1 MKHFMPA
8 GKAIQEKETDSQK
21 LQRLARASLYPH
33 VTDAGKNSKQCGVCG
48 VSLFTSP
55 KIRQGLKVCDDCA
68 DEIPRLFC
76 GRRSTHACF
85 ECHTTFPRIKLKMKD
100 RKLYC
105 KKCLKIKFK
114 IDF

>member
-1 MKHFMPA
+1 MKTFTPV
-8 GKAIQEKETDSQK
+8 GKVIQGQETDEQK
-21 LQRLARASLYPH
+21 LLRMARASLRSYAA
-33 VTDAGKNSKQCGVCG
+33 DKGKNSKQCGVCG
-48 VSLFTSP
+48 EPLFSNP

-68 DEIPRLFC
+68 GMIPRLFC
-76 GRRSTHACF
+76 GRRSTHECF
-85 ECHTTFPRIKLKMKD
+85 ECHTVLTRRQLKMKN